1 MNNINK
7 GDGSG
12 AMAETSAHA
21 TPIDGAAA
29 PTPVTCSAP
38 SSDTADEISGLALGS
53 LLCYVKEFGTPYQSA
68 RAGRIL
74 DALLVIDKDPTLLN
88 EGSDSK
94 AREILS
100 SFGGISDQG
109 KIDWQTLR
117 QNLYEI
123 AGDWL
128 WAHACNNFRHTTAME
143 ANIPQDLREE
153 ALRLIKPIAMEDDK
167 ILNNQDAQKKG
178 YYSFSGH
185 VFQGSEEYYQQGHDL
200 SDVEN
205 R

>member
-1 MNNINK
+1 ME
-7 GDGSG
+7 
-12 AMAETSAHA
+12 ETSAHA
-21 TPIDGAAA
+21 MMSVDDAAA
-29 PTPVTCSAP
+29 AVAANT
-38 SSDTADEISGLALGS
+38 DKMSGLALGS

-74 DALLVIDKDPTLLN
+74 DALLVIDEDPSLLN

-109 KIDWQTLR
+109 KVDWQRLR
-117 QNLYEI
+117 QILYEA

-128 WAHACNNFRHTTAME
+128 WAHACNNFRHTTAIE
-143 ANIPQDLREE
+143 ANIPQDLRED
-153 ALRLIKPIAMEDDK
+153 ALRLTKPIAMKDDR

-185 VFQGSEEYYQQGHDL
+185 AFQGSEEYYQT
-200 SDVEN
+200 E
-205 R
+205 

>member
-1 MNNINK
+1 MEEK
-7 GDGSG
+7 
-12 AMAETSAHA
+12 SAHA
-21 TPIDGAAA
+21 MMSVDDAAA
-29 PTPVTCSAP
+29 AVAANT
-38 SSDTADEISGLALGS
+38 EEKRSGLALGS

-109 KIDWQTLR
+109 KVDWQRLR

-123 AGDWL
+123 SGDYL
-128 WAHACNNFRHTTAME
+128 WAHACNNFRHTTAIE
-143 ANIPQDLREE
+143 ANIPQDLRED
-153 ALRLIKPIAMEDDK
+153 ALRLIKPIAMEDDR

-185 VFQGSEEYYQQGHDL
+185 AFQGSEEYYL

-205 R
+205 

>member
-1 MNNINK
+1 
-7 GDGSG
+7 
-12 AMAETSAHA
+12 MAETSAHA
-21 TPIDGAAA
+21 TPIDGAPVRLA

-38 SSDTADEISGLALGS
+38 SPSDTADEISGLALGS

-88 EGSDSK
+88 EESDSK
-94 AREILS
+94 AHEILS

-109 KIDWQTLR
+109 KIDWQALR

-185 VFQGSEEYYQQGHDL
+185 AFQGSEEYYQQGHDL